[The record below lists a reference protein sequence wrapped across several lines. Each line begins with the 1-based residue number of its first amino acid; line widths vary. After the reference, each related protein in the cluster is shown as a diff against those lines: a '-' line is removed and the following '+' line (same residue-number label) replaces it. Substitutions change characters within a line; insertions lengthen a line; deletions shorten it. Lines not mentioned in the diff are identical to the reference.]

1 MQATSITT
9 AILAG
14 GAASRLGG
22 RDKGLEPLDGR
33 PLIAWLVDSVRTMEA
48 GAASA
53 ALLLS
58 LQVDRERIA
67 SERASADALGD
78 SNLLIV
84 ANRNIEAYSQYATTI
99 SDDVAGFRGPLAGI
113 ASALAFCTTPW
124 LMTVPVDCPR
134 PPRDL
139 ASRLLQAVSAGAAD
153 GVVAHDGERRQPLF
167 AIYRRQL
174 AGSAAQAAAM
184 GRGVWSWQDAIGT
197 RELDFSDCRRQF
209 HNLNTPAEFAAYA
222 DLDKS

>member
-1 MQATSITT
+1 MHATSITT

-14 GAASRLGG
+14 GAALRLGG
-22 RDKGLEPLDGR
+22 RDKGLEPLNGR
-33 PLIAWLVDSVRTMEA
+33 PLIGWIVDALRTMDV

-53 ALLLS
+53 SMLLS
-58 LQVDRERIA
+58 RQDDPERPA
-67 SERASADALGD
+67 SERTPADALDYGI
-78 SNLLIV
+78 LLIV
-84 ANRNIEAYSQYATTI
+84 ANRNIDAYSQHATTI

-134 PPRDL
+134 PPRNL
-139 ASRLLQAVSAGAAD
+139 ASRLVQAVQEGPAD
-153 GVVAHDGERRQPLF
+153 AVVAHNGERRQPLF
-167 AIYRRQL
+167 AIYRRKL

-184 GRGVWSWQDAIGT
+184 GQGVWSWQDAIGT

-222 DLDKS
+222 DLDKT